1 MVHIVTGDI
10 PTVFTLAPSELGAR
24 DIFRLERIHHISLD
38 NFVLVCRG
46 HESIILNRNL
56 PNRKEIKDTIN
67 KIMASKYI
75 PEKLFDIFLSLT
87 DKQSHD
93 ILLKYWM
100 DWREKIKKRE
110 LHNKA
115 LEMLKASKS
124 LRVHWRVKRNKELI
138 KELFEIG
145 FGLYEEE
152 AKCDSQKGAEN
163 AFMYGYLLGVQST
176 SQIVH

>member
-1 MVHIVTGDI
+1 
-10 PTVFTLAPSELGAR
+10 
-24 DIFRLERIHHISLD
+24 
-38 NFVLVCRG
+38 
-46 HESIILNRNL
+46 
-56 PNRKEIKDTIN
+56 
-67 KIMASKYI
+67 MASKYI

-100 DWREKIKKRE
+100 NWREEINKRE
-110 LHNKA
+110 LYNKA

-124 LRVHWRVKRNKELI
+124 LRVHWKVKRNKELI
-138 KELFEIG
+138 KELFDIG
-145 FGLYEEE
+145 FGIYEEE
-152 AKCDSQKGAEN
+152 ANADYQKGAEN